1 MLSLVDIKKIDEYFN
16 GEQELATPKESPLSH
31 RAKIMRWIK
40 IALPSMAAL
49 LIGLLIVMPG
59 LQTESER
66 LAIDVTRPKKGE
78 LEKLHMEQT
87 SFYITD
93 ANNKVNNF
101 NADNIDETEPGS
113 KLLKLKNPSGILPN
127 ADNTWVNIQSPIG
140 YYNQNTS
147 LLRLLDGVELFYSNG
162 ATATSE
168 EMFFDFK
175 LSKAHSVK
183 PTTVDGESGHIEAQ
197 GFEYYQDKDLLIF
210 TGKTHI
216 TMPEERVKGDN

>member
-1 MLSLVDIKKIDEYFN
+1 MFDTQKIDAYFN
-16 GEQELATPKESPLSH
+16 GEKDLSSPKESPLTR

-40 IALPSMAAL
+40 IALPSLAAL
-49 LIGLLIVMPG
+49 LIGLLIVMPS

-66 LAIDVTRPKKGE
+66 LAVDITRPKKGE

-87 SFYITD
+87 AFYITD
-93 ANNKVNNF
+93 ADNKVNNF

-127 ADNTWVNIQSPIG
+127 EDNTWINIQSPEG

-147 LLRLLDGVELFYSNG
+147 LLHLLKGVEIFYSNG
-162 ATATSE
+162 ATATSD

-175 LSKAHSVK
+175 QSKAYSVK
-183 PTTVDGESGHIEAQ
+183 PTTVDDENGHIESQ

-216 TMPEERVKGDN
+216 TMPEEQFKGNN

>member
-1 MLSLVDIKKIDEYFN
+1 MFDTQKIDAYFN
-16 GEQELATPKESPLSH
+16 GEKDFTPTKENPLTR
-31 RAKIMRWIK
+31 RAKMMRWIK
-40 IALPSMAAL
+40 IALPSIAAL

-66 LAIDVTRPKKGE
+66 LALDITRPKKGE
-78 LEKLHMEQT
+78 LEKLHMEKT

-93 ANNKVNNF
+93 AENKVNNF
-101 NADNIDETEPGS
+101 NADNIDETSPGS
-113 KLLKLKNPSGILPN
+113 KILKLKNPNGILPN
-127 ADNTWVNIQSPIG
+127 PDNTWVNIQSPSG
-140 YYNQNTS
+140 YYDQNKS

-175 LSKAHSVK
+175 QSKAYSVK
-183 PTTVDGESGHIEAQ
+183 PTTVDDESGHIEAQ

-210 TGKTHI
+210 KGKTHI
-216 TMPEERVKGDN
+216 IMPEEQIRGRN

>member
-1 MLSLVDIKKIDEYFN
+1 MFDTTKIDAYFN
-16 GEQELATPKESPLSH
+16 GEKEFSPQKENSLTR

-40 IALPSMAAL
+40 IALPSIAAL

-66 LAIDVTRPKKGE
+66 LAVDITRPKKGE

-127 ADNTWVNIQSPIG
+127 ADNTWVNIQSPNG

-147 LLRLLDGVELFYSNG
+147 LLRLLCAGNSAKLCFYWAGN
-162 ATATSE
+162 
-168 EMFFDFK
+168 
-175 LSKAHSVK
+175 
-183 PTTVDGESGHIEAQ
+183 
-197 GFEYYQDKDLLIF
+197 Y
-210 TGKTHI
+210 
-216 TMPEERVKGDN
+216 

>member
-1 MLSLVDIKKIDEYFN
+1 MVDIKKIDEYFN

-59 LQTESER
+59 LQTESKR

-78 LEKLHMEQT
+78 IEKLHMEQT

-175 LSKAHSVK
+175 LSKAYSVK

-216 TMPEERVKGDN
+216 TMPEEQVKGDN

>member
-1 MLSLVDIKKIDEYFN
+1 MFDTTKIDAYFN
-16 GEQELATPKESPLSH
+16 GEKNFSPQKENSLTR

-40 IALPSMAAL
+40 IALPSIAAL

-66 LAIDVTRPKKGE
+66 LAVDITRPKKGE

-127 ADNTWVNIQSPIG
+127 ADNTWVNIQSPNG

-147 LLRLLDGVELFYSNG
+147 LLRLLDGVEVFYSNG

-175 LSKAHSVK
+175 LSKAYSIK
-183 PTTVDGESGHIEAQ
+183 PTTVDGESGHIESQ

-216 TMPEERVKGDN
+216 TMPEEQVKGDN